1 MADLWFKI
9 RADVSELDKA
19 YKRLSEVEKLIAS
32 FNKKLS
38 EVEPGG
44 KKFKE
49 ISNQLTTLEKDY
61 DKAIKKIGE
70 LENSLQSMAEA
81 KNVVSQTKEITDSAN
96 EATKVFVKYAG
107 SLDELDKRVKD
118 LTKEYLS
125 MNAAQKA
132 STQGQSII
140 NEIAILNSQRKI
152 EADSL
157 RALQKEYVN
166 TQKMQDLQEGSITA
180 LRAELSKLT
189 IAYDNMGRSM
199 RNGATGKE
207 LLGTIQNVTK
217 ELSEAEQASMRFN
230 RNVGNYASG
239 WNGLSVQVQQVARE
253 LPSLAIGANTFF
265 LAISNNLPMLADELQ
280 KARKEFKALK
290 AEGKSAT
297 PVWKQF
303 ASSLFSWQTALV
315 AGITLLSVYG
325 KEVIAWAGS
334 LFTAKKALSE
344 TYQSLE
350 DYQKKVGETSGS
362 VLATLERLSEGWKR
376 LGSDVDAQKKYILDN
391 KDAINS
397 MGVSVNDAAEAER
410 LFNSNKDTFILG
422 ILQRAKAAAT
432 MELAAEEYKKAVQK
446 MMEADAEEG
455 KGSNWIDKV
464 KSKLINIPLSII
476 PGSKKTNEEDLFKG
490 RIESIQKEADGLFKS
505 GSELVQKYA
514 QFSDE
519 ERKTLESIGIKTTET
534 IIKGS
539 VEAIEAVIAL
549 KQQSLKKV
557 TDPKEY
563 KRIEAEIKAE
573 QSKLKAITGEKEKN
587 NAANYIDSYTQS
599 KEIQKASQSIK
610 DALIK
615 SELDIQ
621 QQQIDLKE
629 EGNEKQLAQIRLNY
643 DKRYQEIQKEEREL
657 LQKLQDE
664 ERKQWEKDNP
674 DFKKKNL
681 QFTSTITSLTPEQ
694 RAQFDKE
701 YSLAYQKQEKDTKAL
716 LDKLLEKYRDY
727 DAQRTAI
734 EKQGNEEIAYLQ
746 SKRTDANAEEID
758 RAIKVAQDKI
768 KEGIQRINDAQ
779 AGTMT
784 KDNGFLKNLF
794 GDTSQMAFKDLQN
807 LIDQAKLLQS
817 YLSGTGDSTGITF
830 ISPEQLKAIEKSPA
844 ELDKLK
850 KALGNLLK
858 GEKGNEWDDIFDGF
872 TKGLAKLKSAK
883 DFKEVSQGMQD
894 IGESASKASSIIG
907 GVAGNLASMFEEMGN
922 TGVADAMS
930 GVQDAMDAISNIG
943 EGFAKGGLVG
953 GIAAAVGEAANF
965 IGQAFAANSRHKAA
979 LKEIMN
985 ETIAQQREY
994 NLLLMQQNLE
1004 YEKATTIF
1012 GTDAYGKAANA
1023 VKVMKEAVADLKDE
1037 LAGTTEQ
1044 KKSQSK
1050 DALFKKF
1057 FGVSNPQAEL
1067 KKAYAGLANIEIK
1080 TGHKKTGL
1088 FGWGKGKDIYSS
1100 ILDVYPQLVDANGKF
1115 DKSLAGTIIN
1125 TRTMSDESKS
1135 ALQNM
1140 IDLAQQAEDA
1150 YSQLNDY
1157 FTDIFGSL
1165 GESMSDALVDAFKNG
1180 TDAAKAFTDSVSDM
1194 LETLAKQMVYS
1205 VTLAPLMEKAQ
1216 KEMMDVMQNT
1226 GLSDEQKFNKWTG
1239 ILNNLVDDAVNQQ
1252 GLANRLLEEYQ
1263 QAAKDKGFDIFS
1275 PDSSTSQSSTK
1286 KGFATASQ
1294 DSIDELTGRFTAG
1307 QIAWEETKN
1316 QAIEQ
1321 TSLLSS
1327 INEKMSALCTTPETG
1342 SSDSIIN
1349 AASPADG
1356 LREIIVSSF
1365 AQRDNF
1371 SGQIIEQLVA
1381 VKGEVSGLKGIVDE
1395 MRTTQS
1401 NGWGNIGEMTENVGK
1416 IAKAN
1421 PLMNTKLDSINDNIK
1436 KAL

>member
-9 RADVSELDKA
+9 KADTSELDKA
-19 YKRLSEVEKLIAS
+19 YKRLSEIEKLITS
-32 FNKKLS
+32 FNKRLS

-61 DKAIKKIGE
+61 DKAIKKIAE
-70 LENSLQSMAEA
+70 LENSLQSIAEA
-81 KNVVSQTKEITDSAN
+81 KNVVSQTREITDSTN
-96 EATKVFVKYAG
+96 EATKVFVRYTG
-107 SLDELDKRVKD
+107 SIDELDKRVKE

-125 MNAAQKA
+125 MNAVQKA

-166 TQKMQDLQEGSITA
+166 AQKMQDLQEGSIVA

-189 IAYDNMGRSM
+189 VSYDGLSRSM
-199 RNGATGKE
+199 RNGTTGKE
-207 LLGTIQNVTK
+207 LLGSIKNVTQ
-217 ELSEAEQASMRFN
+217 ELNEAEQASMRFN

-239 WNGLSVQVQQVARE
+239 WNGLNVQVQQVARE

-297 PVWKQF
+297 PVWKQL

-315 AGITLLSVYG
+315 AGVTIFSVYG
-325 KEVIAWAGS
+325 KEIILWVGS

-362 VLATLERLSEGWKR
+362 VIAQLEKLSAGWKR
-376 LGSDVDAQKKYILDN
+376 LGSDIKAQEKFIQDN
-391 KDAINS
+391 KEAFNSTGLAINS
-397 MGVSVNDAAEAER
+397 VVDAEN
-410 LFNSNKDTFILG
+410 LLVQNKAAFIMS
-422 ILQRAKAAAT
+422 ILEKAKAAAA

-446 MMEADAEEG
+446 MTEAETMPDKKTYKHWTGTLFHGYWETRSYDNPDKKKVEKEAEEY
-455 KGSNWIDKV
+455 KQSMLDI
-464 KSKLINIPLSII
+464 
-476 PGSKKTNEEDLFKG
+476 
-490 RIESIQKEADGLFKS
+490 IQKVIGHDDKFA
-505 GSELVQKYA
+505 ELVKKA
-514 QFSDE
+514 GFDFTS
-519 ERKTLESIGIKTTET
+519 T
-534 IIKGS
+534 IVEGS
-539 VEAIEAVIAL
+539 VEAIEAAISI

-563 KRIEAEIKAE
+563 KRIEAEIKIE
-573 QSKLKAITGEKEKN
+573 KEKLRAITGEKEKHN
-587 NAANYIDSYTQS
+587 NYIDSYQQG
-599 KEIQKASQSIK
+599 KEIKKAAQSIK
-610 DALIK
+610 DAITE
-615 SELDIQ
+615 SEIDIQ

-643 DKRYQEIQKEEREL
+643 DKRYLEIQKEERDL

-694 RAQFDKE
+694 KAQFDKE
-701 YSLAYQKQEKDTKAL
+701 YSLAYQKQEKDTQAL

-746 SKRTDANAEEID
+746 SKRTDDNTEEID

-768 KEGIQRINDAQ
+768 KEGIQLINDAQ
-779 AGTMT
+779 AGETSQ
-784 KDNGFLKNLF
+784 NNSFLRNLF
-794 GDTSQMAFKDLQN
+794 GDTSQMAFKDLQD
-807 LIDQAKLLQS
+807 LIEKAKQLQTYFS
-817 YLSGTGDSTGITF
+817 SGGDSKGLTF
-830 ISPEQLKAIEKSPA
+830 ISADQLKAIEKSPA

-850 KALGNLLK
+850 KALDKLLK

-872 TKGLAKLKSAK
+872 TKGLVKLKSAK
-883 DFKEVSQGMQD
+883 GFKEVSQGMQD

-922 TGVADAMS
+922 IGAADAMS
-930 GVQDAMDAISNIG
+930 GVQDAMNAISNIG
-943 EGFAKGGLVG
+943 QGFAKGGIVG
-953 GIAAAVGEAANF
+953 GIAAAIGEAANF
-965 IGQAFAANSRHKAA
+965 IGKAFAADARHKAA

-985 ETIAQQREY
+985 EDIAQQREY

-1012 GTDAYGKAANA
+1012 GTDTYGKAANA
-1023 VKVMKEAVADLKDE
+1023 VKVMKEAVTDLKDE
-1037 LAGTTEQ
+1037 LTGTTEQ

-1057 FGVSNPQAEL
+1057 FGVPNPQAEL

-1115 DKSLAGTIIN
+1115 DKSLAETIIN

-1150 YSQLNDY
+1150 YNQLNDY
-1157 FTDIFGSL
+1157 FTDIFGEL
-1165 GESMSDALVDAFKNG
+1165 GNSMLDALVYAFSNS
-1180 TDAAKAFTDSVSDM
+1180 TDATKAFTDSVSDM

-1216 KEMMDVMQNT
+1216 SQMMEVMQNT
-1226 GLSDEQKFNKWTG
+1226 GLSDEQKFNNWTG

-1263 QAAKDKGFDIFS
+1263 QTAKDKGFDIFGS
-1275 PDSSTSQSSTK
+1275 DSSTSQNSTN
-1286 KGFATASQ
+1286 GDFQTMSQ
-1294 DSIDELTGRFTAG
+1294 DTGSELNGRFTAL
-1307 QIAWEETKN
+1307 QIAGEEIKN

-1327 INEKMSALCTTPETG
+1327 INEKMSALYTIPETG
-1342 SSDSIIN
+1342 GSMDIIN
-1349 AASPADG
+1349 NTSPADG
-1356 LREIIVSSF
+1356 LHEILISNF

-1381 VKGEVSGLKGIVDE
+1381 VKGEILGLKGIVDE

-1401 NGWGNIGEMTENVGK
+1401 NGWGNIDEMTESVGK
-1416 IAKAN
+1416 IAKIN
-1421 PLMNTKLDSINDNIK
+1421 PLMNAKLDSINDNIK